1 VSGFAL
7 SIAAG
12 AALEG
17 LLYGVSPTDGRTYAA
32 VLSVLAA
39 ASLTACYLPARRAT
53 RIDPMQALRQ
63 E

>member
-1 VSGFAL
+1 MR
-7 SIAAG
+7 
-12 AALEG
+12 
-17 LLYGVSPTDGRTYAA
+17 PTYAA
-32 VLSVLAA
+32 VFAVLAA